1 MVRLS
6 CGWSLV
12 LHLFEKRPSLGLLA
26 VPFVGQ
32 HVLSAKALAR
42 PPLPGCAVVQLRNSA
57 EWVDSRQK
65 PVCGKRSAIVAPSLD
80 AQSAPAGHDL
90 QLLPSLVVY
99 VSFFLQRQLDA
110 LDAPVRLPVVRSEG
124 HGLHCA
130 LLVAP
135 SSALKLSLGQTWQES
150 WPLRSW

>member
-6 CGWSLV
+6 CGWRLV

-90 QLLPSLVVY
+90 QLLPSLVW
-99 VSFFLQRQLDA
+99 FARRPPLDECPLA
-110 LDAPVRLPVVRSEG
+110 WSGAR
-124 HGLHCA
+124 
-130 LLVAP
+130 
-135 SSALKLSLGQTWQES
+135 GQPRGTWRKR
-150 WPLRSW
+150 PRRDVLAA